1 MDYSPGAWC
10 KGVAQLLNSFL
21 RLTVGTTFCCENL
34 QRQAKW
40 TPKCCALGRCSPQ
53 PSLTLLVTRCA
64 RYFTRCLSDGNYKL
78 QASSTA
84 CLRTAIERCCRCSVP
99 GSAFTAGSPGRRHSV
114 RHFLPVR
121 RQRTLFCERFA
132 RAALLCRCRD
142 QGGDMC
148 FHCCQS
154 RLKRPCPLTNIL
166 GCYLPSARFA
176 STIYWALESC
186 GFTAGTC
193 SALT

>member
-1 MDYSPGAWC
+1 MLRPTHQRPGRDKKICRISELESAMLGLQPRWVVQ
-10 KGVAQLLNSFL
+10 GVAQLLNSFL
-21 RLTVGTTFCCENL
+21 RLTAGTTFCCENL

-64 RYFTRCLSDGNYKL
+64 RYFTRCLSVGNYKL

-132 RAALLCRCRD
+132 RAALLCRC
-142 QGGDMC
+142 
-148 FHCCQS
+148 
-154 RLKRPCPLTNIL
+154 
-166 GCYLPSARFA
+166 
-176 STIYWALESC
+176 
-186 GFTAGTC
+186 
-193 SALT
+193 